1 MQTSNGVKKMIA
13 VNLAVIF
20 FISLDRFLK
29 VFAFNNQDSEF
40 NLLGEILKFN
50 YKNNYNVAFSLP
62 LNGNFLIFLIALII
76 IILILLGF
84 SYAKKNQTG
93 KAIALFLVIL
103 GASSNLYDR
112 LQYGFVVDY
121 LDLKYFTVFN
131 LADMMIVGGVIY
143 LLFFIKHDQYETIFT
158 RKIINKER

>member
-20 FISLDRFLK
+20 FIGLDRFLK
-29 VFAFNNQDSEF
+29 VFSFNNQDSEF

-50 YKNNYNVAFSLP
+50 YKNNYNIAFSLP
-62 LNGNFLIFLIALII
+62 LNGNFLIVLIVLII
-76 IILILLGF
+76 IILILLGLF
-84 SYAKKNQTG
+84 YAKKNQTRE
-93 KAIALFLVIL
+93 ATVLFLIIL

-112 LQYGFVVDY
+112 LQYGFVIDY

-143 LLFFIKHDQYETIFT
+143 LLFFIKNYQYDTIFT
-158 RKIINKER
+158 RKIINK